1 MEKSG
6 RVGRSARNPRKGVA
20 RQRAKM
26 CVSCVCVCVCVY
38 NFRKTAA
45 CRTAARK
52 DSASEESLR
61 TVLNKNSHL
70 IASCA

>member
-1 MEKSG
+1 MEKPG

-20 RQRAKM
+20 RQRGKM
-26 CVSCVCVCVCVY
+26 CVSCVCVCVCVCMY

-45 CRTAARK
+45 CRTAARR

-61 TVLNKNSHL
+61 TV
-70 IASCA
+70 